1 MFDEVWNGEYNEHAV
16 ESRIIGKETLYSI
29 EYTCWKVCPFYK
41 EKALSLSIVLSMPI

>member
-29 EYTCWKVCPFYK
+29 KYTCWKTLHVRTGPESTFTF
-41 EKALSLSIVLSMPI
+41 IF